1 MKVNLLATLSLIGL
15 VFAITSC
22 TQSPQK
28 QAENLV
34 KKQLETSLHDMNSYE
49 SVEFGTL
56 DSAFSQVE
64 DLEEYKNYS
73 EKIEELNSKY
83 LKAKEEF
90 EKVGAKSE
98 LIEKENEKII
108 YTMLF
113 FTFLYGIV
121 HSFGPGH
128 GKTLVLTYSVKE
140 KLNLAKLLLV
150 SFLIAYLQG
159 LSAYILVKFIINLS
173 DKASM
178 MLFYDLDNRTRLIA
192 SILIILIGLYNIYS
206 VLRNK
211 SCEHCHETK
220 VKNIL
225 GFSIVLGLCPCP
237 GVMTVLLFL
246 ESFGLSENLFLF
258 TLSMSTGIFLV
269 ILFFGILAN
278 TFKKTLVEEENFKLH
293 KILALVGASLMILF
307 GIFQILIL

>member
-1 MKVNLLATLSLIGL
+1 MKKIIKYLVGILAIGL
-15 VFAITSC
+15 IYLLISNFNLIMFKIAIY
-22 TQSPQK
+22 QQ
-28 QAENLV
+28 EIV
-34 KKQLETSLHDMNSYE
+34 
-49 SVEFGTL
+49 
-56 DSAFSQVE
+56 
-64 DLEEYKNYS
+64 
-73 EKIEELNSKY
+73 EKI
-83 LKAKEEF
+83 
-90 EKVGAKSE
+90 SE
-98 LIEKENEKII
+98 LIEKENEKIV

-113 FTFLYGIV
+113 FTFLYGII

-140 KLNLAKLLLV
+140 KLNFPKLLLV

-192 SILIILIGLYNIYS
+192 SVLIILIGLYNIYS

-211 SCEHCHETK
+211 SCEH
-220 VKNIL
+220 
-225 GFSIVLGLCPCP
+225 CPCP

-293 KILALVGASLMILF
+293 KILALIGASLMILF
-307 GIFQILIL
+307 GIFQILILGE

>member
-1 MKVNLLATLSLIGL
+1 MKKIVKYLVGIIAIALVYLLISNFNLIMYKI
-15 VFAITSC
+15 AIY
-22 TQSPQK
+22 Q
-28 QAENLV
+28 
-34 KKQLETSLHDMNSYE
+34 
-49 SVEFGTL
+49 
-56 DSAFSQVE
+56 QVIV
-64 DLEEYKNYS
+64 
-73 EKIEELNSKY
+73 EKI
-83 LKAKEEF
+83 
-90 EKVGAKSE
+90 SE
-98 LIEKENEKII
+98 LTENGDNKVI
-108 YTMLF
+108 YTILF

-121 HSFGPGH
+121 HSLGPGH

-140 KLNLAKLLLV
+140 KLNFPKLLLV
-150 SFLIAYLQG
+150 SALIAYLQG
-159 LSAYILVKFIINLS
+159 LSAFLLVKFIINLS

-178 MLFYDLDNRTRLIA
+178 LLFYDLDNRTRLIA

-206 VLRNK
+206 ILRNK

-278 TFKKTLVEEENFKLH
+278 TFKNTLVEDENLRLH
-293 KILALVGASLMILF
+293 KILALVGAILMILF
-307 GIFQILIL
+307 GIFQILILGE

>member
-1 MKVNLLATLSLIGL
+1 MKKIIKYSVGIIAIALIYLLISNFNLIM
-15 VFAITSC
+15 FKIAIY
-22 TQSPQK
+22 QQ
-28 QAENLV
+28 EIV
-34 KKQLETSLHDMNSYE
+34 
-49 SVEFGTL
+49 
-56 DSAFSQVE
+56 
-64 DLEEYKNYS
+64 
-73 EKIEELNSKY
+73 EKI
-83 LKAKEEF
+83 
-90 EKVGAKSE
+90 SE
-98 LIEKENEKII
+98 LIEKENERIV

-140 KLNLAKLLLV
+140 KLNFPKLLLI

-192 SILIILIGLYNIYS
+192 SVLIILIGLYNIYS

-237 GVMTVLLFL
+237 GVMTVL
-246 ESFGLSENLFLF
+246 
-258 TLSMSTGIFLV
+258 LSMSTGIFLV

-307 GIFQILIL
+307 GIFQILILGE